1 MFERM
6 AVNDIAAALW
16 QAAHT
21 HGHAGLELEFRLGH
35 ALPGGHFSPNVGKEQ
50 FQRLMTKLDSSIA
63 FGTIT
68 DIVTI
73 DRIGTAKHVT
83 TTSLTVD
90 GTVSE
95 VPPPYCMTKSK
106 IFQLD
111 STLDECPYTI
121 RTSLAIEKIVPDH
134 DVGARFTRRKTRRRY
149 ALANWAFDLTRVVS
163 NIDLDTEETY
173 EVEIEL
179 TDPGLLFERT
189 APHVASWGLDLVR
202 DAVRMLA

>member
-1 MFERM
+1 M

-35 ALPGGHFSPNVGKEQ
+35 SLPGGHFSPNVGKEQ
-50 FQRLMTKLDSSIA
+50 FHRLMAKLNASKA
-63 FGTIT
+63 FGAIT
-68 DIVTI
+68 DIVTT

-83 TTSLTVD
+83 TTSVAID
-90 GTVSE
+90 GVVSE
-95 VPPPYCMTKSK
+95 VPLPYCMTKSK
-106 IFQLD
+106 VFQLD

-121 RTSLAIEKIVPDH
+121 RTSLAIEKIVQDH
-134 DVGARFTRRKTRRRY
+134 DPAPARFTRHKTRRRY

-163 NIDLDTEETY
+163 NADLDAEETY

-179 TDPGLLFERT
+179 TDSGLLFEKT
-189 APHVASWGLDLVR
+189 ADHIASWGLDLVR

>member
-1 MFERM
+1 MS
-6 AVNDIAAALW
+6 VNDIAAALW
-16 QAAHT
+16 QAAHV

-35 ALPGGHFSPNVGKEQ
+35 SLPGGHFSPNVGKEQ
-50 FQRLMTKLDSSIA
+50 FLRLMAKLDASKA
-63 FGTIT
+63 FGTVT
-68 DIVTI
+68 DIETI

-83 TTSLTVD
+83 TTHVAID
-90 GTVSE
+90 GVVSD

-106 IFQLD
+106 VFQLD

-134 DVGARFTRRKTRRRY
+134 DVVARYTRRKTRRRY

-163 NIDLDTEETY
+163 NVDIDAEETY

-179 TDPGLLFERT
+179 TDPGLLFEKTMDHIAR
-189 APHVASWGLDLVR
+189 WGLDLVR

>member
-1 MFERM
+1 M
-6 AVNDIAAALW
+6 AVNEIAAALW

-50 FQRLMTKLDSSIA
+50 FHRLRAKLDASTA

-68 DIVTI
+68 DIVTT
-73 DRIGTAKHVT
+73 DRIGTAKEVT
-83 TTSLTVD
+83 TTSLAVD
-90 GTVSE
+90 GVASE

-106 IFQLD
+106 IFQVD

-121 RTSLAIEKIVPDH
+121 RTSLALEKIVAHH
-134 DVGARFTRRKTRRRY
+134 DVGARITRHKTRRRY

-163 NIDLDTEETY
+163 NADLDAEETF

-179 TDPGLLFERT
+179 TDPGVLFEKT
-189 APHVASWGLDLVR
+189 MDHIASWGLDLVR